1 MDEEVKTTIFRTPV
15 PNTPVDPK
23 DHKIPSDYFKR
34 DLKPI
39 PNRQQRRKNVRKVK
53 HQIGDLRHSQHIRE
67 QRRENK
73 GK

>member
-1 MDEEVKTTIFRTPV
+1 MDEEVRTTIFRTPV
-15 PNTPVDPK
+15 SNTTVPNIKIPK
-23 DHKIPSDYFKR
+23 DFFKS